1 MSEIS
6 QKWGEI
12 VADRGFSQ
20 VPNYLLLLN
29 TFIDPDLRLSPLEL
43 LLLIQLSGSWWKKD
57 EQPFPAMRTLATRCG
72 TSERQVLRAIARL
85 EELKLI
91 SRVKRR
97 SRGLIASN
105 SYDLS
110 PLVETLSDVAR
121 EYPNIHPRRTEAKA
135 APEVEVKVKPRPAKV
150 ALKTAIT
157 PPKPMKVI
165 MAKAAPVEVKVKP
178 SPAKVALKT
187 AITPPKPMKVI
198 AAKAPQSLR
207 VIPSTAS
214 PLRRPKT
221 EK

>member
-6 QKWGEI
+6 QKWGEL

-29 TFIDPDLRLSPLEL
+29 TFIDPEVRLSPLEL

-72 TSERQVLRAIARL
+72 TSERQVLRAIATL

-97 SRGLIASN
+97 TRGLIASN
-105 SYDLS
+105 SYDLT

-121 EYPNIHPRRTEAKA
+121 EYPNIYPRRTEPKA
-135 APEVEVKVKPRPAKV
+135 AAEVEPEPKAKVKPRPTPKVTAEQIAKRMSTV
-150 ALKTAIT
+150 AGKSSAKGIEVRLKR
-157 PPKPMKVI
+157 P
-165 MAKAAPVEVKVKP
+165 
-178 SPAKVALKT
+178 
-187 AITPPKPMKVI
+187 
-198 AAKAPQSLR
+198 
-207 VIPSTAS
+207 
-214 PLRRPKT
+214 RPKT